1 MADDVKGAELLAQQ
15 IIDDIAD
22 AGWPIGTIL
31 GTEPELIS
39 RYGVSRNTF
48 REAVR
53 ILEHLDAARMREGR
67 GGGLAVTQPRSDA
80 VTHAAAIYLRYEGVG
95 VRELYGAR
103 ATLEGEIVEL
113 AVARMDPAAEQRLR
127 DAIAQ
132 ERAVDGS
139 EGPHH
144 TRALH
149 MTLADIAG
157 NRPLSLFL
165 DTLISLSDEYSR
177 PEIARPDGDLEAAV
191 EASHRA
197 HAAIVKA
204 VLARDPATARR
215 RMSAHLAAVDRWMPA
230 SGTITTKR

>member
-1 MADDVKGAELLAQQ
+1 M
-15 IIDDIAD
+15 
-22 AGWPIGTIL
+22 
-31 GTEPELIS
+31 
-39 RYGVSRNTF
+39 
-48 REAVR
+48 R

-95 VRELYGAR
+95 VGELYGAR
-103 ATLEGEIVEL
+103 ATLEAEIVGL
-113 AVARMDPAAEQRLR
+113 AVARMDPAAEHRLL
-127 DAIAQ
+127 DAIAH
-132 ERAVDGS
+132 EHTVDGR

-177 PEIARPDGDLEAAV
+177 PEITHPEGDLEAAV

-204 VLARDPATARR
+204 VLARDADTARR
-215 RMSAHLAAVDRWMPA
+215 RMRAHLAAVDRWMPG
-230 SGTITTKR
+230 SGTTTTRW